1 LIEGFLLDTE
11 DQKQKVIPFTAWFII
26 RRQLLALLVVY
37 LRSQTVW
44 IQLAGNT
51 WLSIIDLVVKIHL
64 SPYKSLLSGIMDKV
78 NDALVLFT
86 GYWVYLFTDFSLT
99 LENKAVFGWFFNGIV
114 GFMIALNLC
123 VMLTLGF

>member
-1 LIEGFLLDTE
+1 
-11 DQKQKVIPFTAWFII
+11 
-26 RRQLLALLVVY
+26 VVN
-37 LRSQTVW
+37 LRTQTVW

-64 SPYKSLLSGIMDKV
+64 SPYKSLMSGIMDKV
-78 NDALVLFT
+78 NDALILFT

-99 LENKAVFGWFFNGIV
+99 LENKAIFGWFFNGIV